1 MTERVAQRIREL
13 VTEIRQHDYNYHV
26 LDQPTIGDSQYDLLL
41 SELKQLETEYPEL
54 LDPNSPTQ
62 RVGAKPD
69 SGFEEVVHRMPMLS
83 LDNVFD
89 LDDFRQF
96 VERMKDRLDQSEAPH
111 LTAEP
116 KLDGLALSIR
126 YEQGRMVLAATRG
139 DGQTGE
145 NVTQNVRTIRSI
157 PLTLKGSNYPE
168 VLEVRGEVIM
178 KKADFAAMNQ
188 RLAAA
193 SDKTFVNPRNAAA
206 GSLRQLDP
214 SIVASRPLSFYA
226 YGLGEVSEPLGDTH
240 SEVMD
245 ALKNLGIPVNLGL
258 VSGGP
263 QVIENAYEALLAERD
278 ELPYEIDGMVVKVD
292 ALSLQNTLG
301 FVARAPRFATAWKF
315 PAQEAATRLL
325 AIDVQVGRTGA
336 ITPVARLEPVFVG
349 GVTVSNATLHN
360 FDEVARLDA
369 RPGDQVMVRRA
380 GDVIPQI
387 VRVMTDQR
395 SEVSQPISMPSECP
409 VCCSPVE
416 RAEGEAVIRC
426 SGGLI
431 CRAQRLEH
439 LKHFVSRKAMDIDGV
454 GERLLE
460 ILIEKEWVTTPA
472 DLYRLSAES
481 IEGLD
486 RMGEKSANNVVQAIM
501 QSKETTFARF
511 LYALGIR
518 DVGEATARTLAA
530 TFGELD
536 RLINATHDELMEVED
551 VGPVVAA
558 HIRAF
563 FEVDRNRAVIED
575 LLDLGVHWQAPSVEV
590 SQDGPDLTGQT
601 WVLTGTLESMTRDEA
616 SDKLR
621 ALGAKVSGSV
631 SAKTTM
637 LVAGPGAGSKLT
649 KAESL
654 GVDVID
660 EAALIALLGGS

>member
-178 KKADFAAMNQ
+178 KKADFASMNQ

-193 SDKTFVNPRNAAA
+193 SEKTFVNPRNAAA

-245 ALKNLGIPVNLGL
+245 ALKNLGIPVNPGL

-409 VCCSPVE
+409 VCYSPVE

-481 IEGLD
+481 IESLD

>member
-126 YEQGRMVLAATRG
+126 YEQGRLVLAATRG

-178 KKADFAAMNQ
+178 KKADFASMNQ

-193 SDKTFVNPRNAAA
+193 SEKTFVNPRNAAA

-245 ALKNLGIPVNLGL
+245 ALKNLGIPVNPGL

-292 ALSLQNTLG
+292 VLSLQNTLG

>member
-1 MTERVAQRIREL
+1 MIDSIAHRIREL
-13 VTEIRQHDYNYHV
+13 ITEIRQHDYNYHV
-26 LDQPTIGDSQYDLLL
+26 LDAPTIGDSQYDQLMR
-41 SELKQLETEYPEL
+41 ELKQLELEHPDL
-54 LDPNSPTQ
+54 VDPNSPTQ

-69 SGFEEVVHRMPMLS
+69 SGFEEVTHRVPMLS

-89 LDDFRQF
+89 LDEFRQF
-96 VERMKDRLDQSEAPH
+96 VERVKDRLSQTDTPQM
-111 LTAEP
+111 TAEP

-126 YEQGRMVLAATRG
+126 YEQGHLVLATTRG

-157 PLTLKGSNYPE
+157 PLTLKGSHYPE

-188 RLAAA
+188 RLSEA
-193 SDKTFVNPRNAAA
+193 SEKVFVNPRNAAA

-214 SIVASRPLSFYA
+214 SIVSTRPLSFYA

-240 SEVMD
+240 TEVMD
-245 ALKNLGIPVNLGL
+245 ALKQLGIPVNPGL
-258 VSGGP
+258 VSGEAEA
-263 QVIENAYEALLAERD
+263 IEMAYHSLIAERD
-278 ELPYEIDGMVVKVD
+278 ALPYEIDGMVVKVD
-292 ALSLQNTLG
+292 SIALQNALG
-301 FVARAPRFATAWKF
+301 FVARAPRFASAWKF
-315 PAQEAATRLL
+315 PAQEASTRLL
-325 AIDVQVGRTGA
+325 AIDLQVGRTGA
-336 ITPVARLEPVFVG
+336 ITPVARLEPIFVG

-360 FDEVARLDA
+360 FDEVSRLDV

-387 VRVMTDQR
+387 IKVIAEER
-395 SEVSQPISMPSECP
+395 SDISKPIAIPTACP
-409 VCCSPVE
+409 VCQSPVE
-416 RAEGEAVIRC
+416 RADGEAVIRC

-431 CRAQRLEH
+431 CQAQRLEH

-460 ILIEKEWVTTPA
+460 ILIEKEWVITPA
-472 DLYRLSAES
+472 DLYRLTADSL
-481 IEGLD
+481 EGLD
-486 RMGEKSANNVVQAIM
+486 RMGVKSAQNVIDAITT
-501 QSKETTFARF
+501 SKQTTFARF

-530 TFGELD
+530 TFGSLD
-536 RLINATHDELMEVED
+536 QLIQASLEDLMEVDD
-551 VGPVVAA
+551 VGPVVAS
-558 HIRAF
+558 HIRSF
-563 FEVDRNRAVIED
+563 FEIDRHRSVIQE
-575 LLDLGVHWQAPSVEV
+575 LIDLGIQWPDGAV
-590 SQDGPDLTGQT
+590 SALQNGPDLSGQT

-616 SDKLR
+616 SEQLR

-631 SAKTTM
+631 SAKTNV

-654 GVDVID
+654 GVDIID
-660 EAALIALLGGS
+660 EAALIALLSEL

>member
-1 MTERVAQRIREL
+1 MIDSIAHRIREL
-13 VTEIRQHDYNYHV
+13 ITEIRQHDYNYHV
-26 LDQPTIGDSQYDLLL
+26 LDAPTIGDSQYDQLMR
-41 SELKQLETEYPEL
+41 ELKQLELEHPDL
-54 LDPNSPTQ
+54 VDPNSPTQ

-69 SGFEEVVHRMPMLS
+69 SGFEEVTHRVPMLS

-89 LDDFRQF
+89 LDEFRQF
-96 VERMKDRLDQSEAPH
+96 VERVKDRLNQTDTPQM
-111 LTAEP
+111 TAEP

-126 YEQGRMVLAATRG
+126 YEQGHLVLATTRG

-157 PLTLKGSNYPE
+157 PLTLKGSHYPE

-188 RLAAA
+188 RLSEA
-193 SDKTFVNPRNAAA
+193 SEKVFVNPRNAAA

-214 SIVASRPLSFYA
+214 SIVSTRPLSFYA

-240 SEVMD
+240 TEVMD
-245 ALKNLGIPVNLGL
+245 ALKQLGIPVNPGL
-258 VSGGP
+258 VTGEAEA
-263 QVIENAYEALLAERD
+263 IETAYHSLIAERD
-278 ELPYEIDGMVVKVD
+278 ALPYEIDGMVVKVD
-292 ALSLQNTLG
+292 SIALQNALG
-301 FVARAPRFATAWKF
+301 FVARAPRFASAWKF
-315 PAQEAATRLL
+315 PAQEASTRLL
-325 AIDVQVGRTGA
+325 AIDLQVGRTGA
-336 ITPVARLEPVFVG
+336 ITPVARLEPIFVG

-360 FDEVARLDA
+360 FDEVSRLDV

-387 VRVMTDQR
+387 IKVIAEERPDI
-395 SEVSQPISMPSECP
+395 SKPIAIPTACP
-409 VCCSPVE
+409 VCQSPVE
-416 RAEGEAVIRC
+416 RADGEAVIRC

-431 CRAQRLEH
+431 CQAQRLEH

-460 ILIEKEWVTTPA
+460 ILIEKEWVITPA
-472 DLYRLSAES
+472 DLYRLTADSL
-481 IEGLD
+481 EGLD
-486 RMGEKSANNVVQAIM
+486 RMGVKSAQNVIDAITT
-501 QSKETTFARF
+501 SKQTTFARF

-530 TFGELD
+530 TFGSLD
-536 RLINATHDELMEVED
+536 QLIQASHEDLMEVDD
-551 VGPVVAA
+551 VGPVVAS
-558 HIRAF
+558 HIRSF
-563 FEVDRNRAVIED
+563 FEIDRHRSVIQE
-575 LLDLGVHWQAPSVEV
+575 LIDLGIQWPDGAV
-590 SQDGPDLTGQT
+590 SALQNGPDLSGQT

-616 SDKLR
+616 SEQLR

-631 SAKTTM
+631 SAKTNV

-654 GVDVID
+654 GVDIID
-660 EAALIALLGGS
+660 EAALIALLSEL

>member
-126 YEQGRMVLAATRG
+126 YEQGRLVLAATRG

-178 KKADFAAMNQ
+178 KKADFASMNQ

-193 SDKTFVNPRNAAA
+193 SEKTFVNPRNAAA

-245 ALKNLGIPVNLGL
+245 ALKNLGIPVNPGL

-278 ELPYEIDGMVVKVD
+278 ELPYEIDGMVVKVGV
-292 ALSLQNTLG
+292 LSLQNTLG

-387 VRVMTDQR
+387 VRVMTEQR

-409 VCCSPVE
+409 VCYSPVE

-501 QSKETTFARF
+501 HSKETTFARF

-563 FEVDRNRAVIED
+563 FEVDRNRAVIQD
-575 LLDLGVHWQAPSVEV
+575 LLDLGVHWQAPSVEA

-637 LVAGPGAGSKLT
+637 LVAGPGAGSKLA

-654 GVDVID
+654 GVDVIN